1 MLLSWDLITYFLTR
15 AHACCLLAYRL
26 LTLWFNK
33 ESFCFYGERFIVMMT
48 DFWHQNIKLFF
59 SAQLKFEF
67 LSSCLLQSILTSTIH
82 WGNRVNLCLISEDGA
97 LEGIIDQPGSSC
109 LSYVMV
115 CTDICAISSL
125 AWMEIWNNICL
136 HTSFLFWM
144 LTEELILFQKHNIK
158 FHTRHTY
165 CIWDLLRKYQ
175 THTHTWLLTNTD
187 FSLYFVSGSSGALK
201 HWSISPQVSCE
212 RHTVV

>member
-1 MLLSWDLITYFLTR
+1 
-15 AHACCLLAYRL
+15 
-26 LTLWFNK
+26 
-33 ESFCFYGERFIVMMT
+33 MMT

-59 SAQLKFEF
+59 PAQLKFEF
-67 LSSCLLQSILTSTIH
+67 LSSCLPLSILTSTIH
-82 WGNRVNLCLISEDGA
+82 WGNRVNLCLISEGGA
-97 LEGIIDQPGSSC
+97 LEGIIDQPGCSC

-125 AWMEIWNNICL
+125 AWMEIWNKHSSPRLIFCFECWQRNSSCFKST
-136 HTSFLFWM
+136 TSND
-144 LTEELILFQKHNIK
+144 TQGTH
-158 FHTRHTY
+158 
-165 CIWDLLRKYQ
+165 IWDLLRKHQ
-175 THTHTWLLTNTD
+175 THTHTRLLTNTD